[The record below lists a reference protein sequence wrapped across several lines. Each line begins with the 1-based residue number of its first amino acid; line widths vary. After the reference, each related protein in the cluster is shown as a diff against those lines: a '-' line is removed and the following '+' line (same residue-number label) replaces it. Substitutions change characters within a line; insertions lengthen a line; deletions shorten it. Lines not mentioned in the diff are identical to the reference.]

1 MCKNDITFERK
12 EFDMKKIFVGIG
24 KAILFIVALLMT
36 SWILNGFNAL
46 PDADIAIQL
55 AVGIILFV
63 FIEREEK
70 IKDYGSK
77 RHNQGR

>member
-1 MCKNDITFERK
+1 MK
-12 EFDMKKIFVGIG
+12 EIFVGIG

-46 PDADIAIQL
+46 PDAEIAIQL

-70 IKDYGSK
+70 INKYEK
-77 RHNQGR
+77 YKNRH

>member
-1 MCKNDITFERK
+1 
-12 EFDMKKIFVGIG
+12 MKKIFVGIG

>member
-1 MCKNDITFERK
+1 MK
-12 EFDMKKIFVGIG
+12 EIFVGIG

-70 IKDYGSK
+70 INKYEK
-77 RHNQGR
+77 YKNRR

>member
-1 MCKNDITFERK
+1 MK
-12 EFDMKKIFVGIG
+12 EIFVGIG

-46 PDADIAIQL
+46 PDADMAIQL

-70 IKDYGSK
+70 INKYEK
-77 RHNQGR
+77 YKNRR

>member
-1 MCKNDITFERK
+1 
-12 EFDMKKIFVGIG
+12 MKKIFVGIG

-46 PDADIAIQL
+46 PDAEIAIQL

-70 IKDYGSK
+70 IKDYGSISK
-77 RHNQGR
+77 ERRNYENLS

>member
-1 MCKNDITFERK
+1 
-12 EFDMKKIFVGIG
+12 MKKIFVGIG

-36 SWILNGFNAL
+36 SWILNGFNAV
-46 PDADIAIQL
+46 PNAEIAIQL
-55 AVGIILFV
+55 AVGITLLV

>member
-1 MCKNDITFERK
+1 
-12 EFDMKKIFVGIG
+12 MKKIFVGTG
-24 KAILFIVALLMT
+24 KAALFIVILLT
-36 SWILNGFNAL
+36 SSWVLNGFNAL

-70 IKDYGSK
+70 IKDYGNK